1 MLKRQRPPG
10 RRRSAPAPGRRD
22 GGTEG
27 GRAAWWSL
35 VRARGLSPRRTHLY
49 SGRRHVGHEERRD
62 VSHRCWWTD
71 DAVTAAAAGSPAEKL
86 ERPRG
91 PRVDPMAA
99 ASRTRVRDPGAR
111 ARAAGCVPVSGL
123 PERGRDGAKPTE
135 IRVTGSKGSEAAAA
149 HAREGRCVPACGQ
162 ALRPRAPALVDTARR
177 NRKQPGGAFGS
188 RSRFKSRFVDWPPAR
203 SEGPEAPVAA
213 CAGRAGA
220 AGERRRPH
228 ADADADGAGSGPR
241 RRVRASAGCGYGC
254 GCGSGCGDRH
264 SSPGSAVARPAP
276 PSSPSTRCR
285 GNLSCACSQAR
296 FSLKT
301 TNKQT
306 NTHT

>member
-1 MLKRQRPPG
+1 MRSEFYCMLKRQRPPG

-188 RSRFKSRFVDWPPAR
+188 RSRFKSRMEKALSPTDFRRTEVRPSPMILLIEQPRIWPVY
-203 SEGPEAPVAA
+203 SQ
-213 CAGRAGA
+213 AGLL
-220 AGERRRPH
+220 
-228 ADADADGAGSGPR
+228 AGS
-241 RRVRASAGCGYGC
+241 
-254 GCGSGCGDRH
+254 
-264 SSPGSAVARPAP
+264 
-276 PSSPSTRCR
+276 
-285 GNLSCACSQAR
+285 
-296 FSLKT
+296 
-301 TNKQT
+301 
-306 NTHT
+306 

>member
-1 MLKRQRPPG
+1 MRSEFYCMLKRQRPPG

-86 ERPRG
+86 QRPRG

-149 HAREGRCVPACGQ
+149 HAREGRMEKALSPTDFRRTEVRPSPMILLIEQPRIWPVYSQ
-162 ALRPRAPALVDTARR
+162 AGLL
-177 NRKQPGGAFGS
+177 
-188 RSRFKSRFVDWPPAR
+188 
-203 SEGPEAPVAA
+203 
-213 CAGRAGA
+213 
-220 AGERRRPH
+220 
-228 ADADADGAGSGPR
+228 AGS
-241 RRVRASAGCGYGC
+241 
-254 GCGSGCGDRH
+254 
-264 SSPGSAVARPAP
+264 
-276 PSSPSTRCR
+276 
-285 GNLSCACSQAR
+285 
-296 FSLKT
+296 
-301 TNKQT
+301 
-306 NTHT
+306 